1 MSLVIELTNGSR
13 APSADVC
20 RIRTGRRGEMKS
32 TRRAARS
39 RSAVYRLDA
48 LEALVTTSVIYL
60 VPLTVG
66 AAPFLFLYWL
76 YQPTVLTNP
85 GLSAHKAPLA
95 TLLLPP
101 PRRLEAPEF
110 ADMPSRASLAD
121 VTEDFAQPELN
132 DEKPK
137 SQPNAGGPHPV
148 VASGKSHLVTNMR
161 TQTSRR
167 SARTAINNPGRYAG
181 MSTRDPADAYAYALD
196 GSGRHRW

>member
-1 MSLVIELTNGSR
+1 M
-13 APSADVC
+13 
-20 RIRTGRRGEMKS
+20 
-32 TRRAARS
+32 RRAARS
-39 RSAVYRLDA
+39 RPAVYRLDA
-48 LEALVTTSVIYL
+48 LKALVSTSVIYL

-66 AAPFLFLYWL
+66 AAPFLFLSWL

-121 VTEDFAQPELN
+121 VAEDFAQPEPH

-161 TQTSRR
+161 TRESRR

-181 MSTRDPADAYAYALD
+181 VSTRDPADAYAYALN
-196 GSGRHRW
+196 GSGRQR

>member
-1 MSLVIELTNGSR
+1 M
-13 APSADVC
+13 
-20 RIRTGRRGEMKS
+20 
-32 TRRAARS
+32 RRAARS

-48 LEALVTTSVIYL
+48 LKALVTTSVIYL

-85 GLSAHKAPLA
+85 GLSAYKAPLA

-101 PRRLEAPEF
+101 PRRLEAPEVGV
-110 ADMPSRASLAD
+110 MPSRASD
-121 VTEDFAQPELN
+121 VAEDFAQPELN

-161 TQTSRR
+161 TQASRR

-196 GSGRHRW
+196 GSGRHWW

>member
-1 MSLVIELTNGSR
+1 V
-13 APSADVC
+13 APNQSQ
-20 RIRTGRRGEMKS
+20 
-32 TRRAARS
+32 S
-39 RSAVYRLDA
+39 RSAVYRLDV
-48 LEALVTTSVIYL
+48 LKALVINSVIYL
-60 VPLTVG
+60 LPLTVG

-101 PRRLEAPEF
+101 PRGLEAREF
-110 ADMPSRASLAD
+110 ADMPSGAYLAD

-137 SQPNAGGPHPV
+137 GQPNARGPHSV
-148 VASGKSHLVTNMR
+148 AASGKSHLVTNMR
-161 TQTSRR
+161 TQASRR